1 MVRRNGVDRARE
13 RAVIVAGSALAYR
26 SFIAAEQGRPEDQRL
41 LAETAMEFVWKHGVE
56 KVDGE
61 APLALG
67 ASLAACGR
75 PGEARPLIERAVRS
89 CGPPLGE
96 LAGRW

>member
-56 KVDGE
+56 EVDGE

-67 ASLAACGR
+67 RHSPRAAGPGR
-75 PGEARPLIERAVRS
+75 RGRSSSAPPGP
-89 CGPPLGE
+89 
-96 LAGRW
+96 AGLP